1 MTILKVDTV
10 SGIGTEGTV
19 FEGDITFDS
28 LNYMTLPKGTTTQ
41 SNRGRG
47 LFMGGYAPSQ
57 YRTEI
62 DYIQIQSQGNAIDFG
77 VLSGTGLGEG
87 ADCASS
93 TRAIQGGGSLV
104 NVMEYV
110 TIATTSNTTDFGDL
124 TVARRSLQSLS
135 NETRGT
141 WAGGTTN
148 PAMSDVIDYVTIAS
162 AGNAADFGNLT
173 VGRRNL
179 AQSAS

>member
-1 MTILKVDTV
+1 MTILKTDTV

-77 VLSGTGLGEG
+77 VLSGTGPGEG

-104 NVMEYV
+104 NTMEYV

-124 TVARRSLQSLS
+124 TVARRSLLAKDATHDTSSRSHSQ
-135 NETRGT
+135 NTRYG
-141 WAGGTTN
+141 
-148 PAMSDVIDYVTIAS
+148 PLP
-162 AGNAADFGNLT
+162 LT
-173 VGRRNL
+173 HLEVL
-179 AQSAS
+179 AV